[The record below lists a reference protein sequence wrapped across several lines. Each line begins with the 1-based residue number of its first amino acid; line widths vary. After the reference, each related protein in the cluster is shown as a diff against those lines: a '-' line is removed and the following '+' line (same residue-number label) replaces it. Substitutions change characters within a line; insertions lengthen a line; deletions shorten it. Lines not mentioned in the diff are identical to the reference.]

1 MSFGRALVDAIDRLP
16 NGVMVVTEQAI
27 PGTPYVIRSL
37 ASRVK
42 YAVPGTPVPG
52 TPRKHAER
60 RLKPR
65 DGMPPFRK
73 TARQK
78 RVLQRQIE
86 AADRDLDRLVYE
98 LCGLTGEEIAIVQ
111 EAP

>member
-1 MSFGRALVDAIDRLP
+1 MVRRNAAVHWSTRLTGCPTSPWSRLNACRAA
-16 NGVMVVTEQAI
+16 
-27 PGTPYVIRSL
+27 
-37 ASRVK
+37 AS
-42 YAVPGTPVPG
+42 
-52 TPRKHAER
+52 
-60 RLKPR
+60 PR
-65 DGMPPFRK
+65 DSMAPFRK

-86 AADRDLDRLVYE
+86 AVDRDLDRLVYE